1 MTSRVV
7 LKFYKDARDRMQSI
21 TSDPAVLDGFE
32 RLVQNGDVDEP
43 FLRAVFEAGISFNYM
58 FFGVGEPFMS
68 NARLIGRVV
77 AV

>member
-1 MTSRVV
+1 MSSRVV

-43 FLRAVFEAGISFNYM
+43 FLRAVFEADISFNYL
-58 FFGVGEPFMS
+58 FLGVGEPFLS